1 MAPYKPAA
9 QKFAEYERLLAEAKN
24 IVERLDRKDLR
35 RLINHYNRIFQRRET
50 AKEIKT

>member
-1 MAPYKPAA
+1 MTQTFQEKVVDY
-9 QKFAEYERLLAEAKN
+9 QRLLAEAKN

-35 RLINHYNRIFQRRET
+35 RLINHYNRMFQHRET